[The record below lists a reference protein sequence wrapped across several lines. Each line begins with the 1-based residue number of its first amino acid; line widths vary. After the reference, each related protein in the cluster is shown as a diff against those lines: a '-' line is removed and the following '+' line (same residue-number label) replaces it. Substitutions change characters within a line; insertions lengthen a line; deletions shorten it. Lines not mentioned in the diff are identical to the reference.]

1 MHWEQGGHGAL
12 GEPTHNLSVDICA
25 YVRDILTAEGGGE
38 EPLPPCLF
46 WSSLFFKTLSWS
58 QLRAPS

>member
-1 MHWEQGGHGAL
+1 MCTGNREDLVLWEKLHTIRVQGG
-12 GEPTHNLSVDICA
+12 V

-38 EPLPPCLF
+38 ELLTPCLF
-46 WSSLFFKTLSWS
+46 WFSLFFKTLSWS